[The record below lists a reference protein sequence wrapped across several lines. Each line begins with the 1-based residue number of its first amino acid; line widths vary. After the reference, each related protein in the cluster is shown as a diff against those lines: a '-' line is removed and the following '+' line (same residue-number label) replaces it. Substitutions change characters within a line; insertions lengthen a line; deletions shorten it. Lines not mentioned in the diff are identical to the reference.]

1 MRTDRHTGATQIYII
16 QGIYAL
22 HCRQPERDTQKAY
35 ANIQ

>member
-22 HCRQPERDTQKAY
+22 QCRQPERNAHKIY
-35 ANIQ
+35 ANTL